1 MNLYFDTSALIKKYI
16 DERGSDRVDE
26 LLEKADDVY
35 ISSILEIETIS
46 TFNRLLL
53 EKAISTNDYKLLK
66 SEFETDLQF
75 FKIVNLDETI
85 ILKAKNII
93 EIYKLK
99 SLDAIH
105 LASAVAL
112 SGDADYFIVCDD
124 KLIKSGRK
132 EGLKI
137 INPNV

>member
-1 MNLYFDTSALIKKYI
+1 MNLFFDTSALIKKYI
-16 DERGSDRVDE
+16 DERGSDRVDQ
-26 LLEKADDVY
+26 LLEKADEVY
-35 ISSILEIETIS
+35 ISSILELETIS

-53 EKAISTNDYKLLK
+53 EKAISASDYKVLK

-75 FKIVNLDETI
+75 YKIVNLDESI

-93 EIYKLK
+93 ETYKLK
-99 SLDAIH
+99 SLDSIH
-105 LASAVAL
+105 LASAVSL
-112 SGDADYFIVCDD
+112 SGSADYFVVCDD
-124 KLIKSGRK
+124 KLIKSCSK